1 MCNLQAVRIKR
12 MVEKAFSALLE
23 GLLRGER
30 LFLSKAITLIETANP
45 ALFPWRDR
53 LLMEVEKLPARD
65 TFRLAITGVPGA
77 GKSTLINQL
86 GLQWIKEGHKVAVL
100 AIDPSSEVSQGS
112 VLGDKT
118 RMADLAREENAF
130 IRPSPTRLHL
140 GGVASSTFETI
151 MLCEAAGYDR
161 ILVETVG
168 VGQSEQEAS
177 QLTDACLLLL
187 IAGAGDELQAVKR
200 GILESADVILINKAD
215 GENLEKAKSAAKELQ
230 NISSLWAQ
238 KPGKAHTEVLY
249 SSSMENSI
257 FHTLVNQLKLLFSKV
272 MQEAFFTMNRETQK
286 QIWFQKVLRNHLF
299 ENIRKNEG
307 LASLLKE
314 LEQKQKNGTGLVDL
328 FSELDRRVM
337 IETTFNPNN

>member
-1 MCNLQAVRIKR
+1 

-30 LFLSKAITLIETANP
+30 LFLSKAITLVETGNP

-53 LLMEVEKLPARD
+53 LLMEVEKLPARE

-215 GENLEKAKSAAKELQ
+215 GENKSRAESFAKELKQ
-230 NISSLWAQ
+230 VAAIWNEKVHGKPVEILAGSGIDAGMIIGLSGQLSRFEAHIREKGVLSQGRTRQ
-238 KPGKAHTEVLY
+238 KLGRAEVLIRQRLIEQ
-249 SSSMENSI
+249 MEIHPVWVSI
-257 FHTLVNQLKLLFSKV
+257 CSDLDVNIKNNQQALFSALSEACLKLKKL
-272 MQEAFFTMNRETQK
+272 
-286 QIWFQKVLRNHLF
+286 
-299 ENIRKNEG
+299 
-307 LASLLKE
+307 
-314 LEQKQKNGTGLVDL
+314 LEQ
-328 FSELDRRVM
+328 S
-337 IETTFNPNN
+337 

>member
-1 MCNLQAVRIKR
+1 
-12 MVEKAFSALLE
+12 LE

-53 LLMEVEKLPARD
+53 LLMEVEKLPAKE
-65 TFRLAITGVPGA
+65 TFRLAVTGVPGA

-215 GENLEKAKSAAKELQ
+215 GENKSRAESFAKELRQ
-230 NISSLWAQ
+230 VAAIWNEKVHGKPVEILAGSGIDTEMIIGLSGQLTRYEAHIREKGVLLQRRIHQ
-238 KPGKAHTEVLY
+238 KLGGAEVLIR
-249 SSSMENSI
+249 ERLFEQLEIHPAWASI
-257 FHTLVNQLKLLFSKV
+257 CSDLNVNIKNNQQALFSALSEACLKLK
-272 MQEAFFTMNRETQK
+272 K
-286 QIWFQKVLRNHLF
+286 
-299 ENIRKNEG
+299 
-307 LASLLKE
+307 LLE
-314 LEQKQKNGTGLVDL
+314 
-328 FSELDRRVM
+328 
-337 IETTFNPNN
+337 

>member
-1 MCNLQAVRIKR
+1 
-12 MVEKAFSALLE
+12 MVEKAFSALWE

-30 LFLSKAITLIETANP
+30 LFLSKAITLVETGNP

-53 LLMEVEKLPARD
+53 LLMEVEKLPARE

-118 RMADLAREENAF
+118 RMAELSREENAF

-140 GGVASSTFETI
+140 GGVASSTFETVL
-151 MLCEAAGYDR
+151 LCEAAGYDR

-168 VGQSEQEAS
+168 VGQSELEAA

-200 GILESADVILINKAD
+200 GILEAANFILINKAD
-215 GENLEKAKSAAKELQ
+215 GENLGRAQAFARELKQVSAIWKS
-230 NISSLWAQ
+230 N
-238 KPGKAHTEVLY
+238 
-249 SSSMENSI
+249 
-257 FHTLVNQLKLLFSKV
+257 
-272 MQEAFFTMNRETQK
+272 TQK
-286 QIWFQKVLRNHLF
+286 QQVEILPGSGSDPVLAAGLSGLLATYQRQIIENGLLENTRNQQKLGRVDLL
-299 ENIRKNEG
+299 IRER
-307 LASLLKE
+307 LSEYLHSHPRWMAMRSELLKKASPE
-314 LEQKQKNGTGLVDL
+314 NACLYESITPAIAGFFLPENG
-328 FSELDRRVM
+328 
-337 IETTFNPNN
+337 